1 MSNSLPPSLRF
12 GLRIALPAVLILIG
26 TVIAVLVSLNQMA
39 GIVNQT
45 ENALTHRSAEAA
57 LDTVLRRLGQSH
69 RDYAEW
75 DDAVRNLYGTVD
87 PLFVRETFDS
97 ATANQIFFDSAYVLD
112 EDRRVV
118 AAVRRGEDTRIPFEE
133 AYSPAVL
140 RLLDGLADNGR
151 IYEVRTGFVQG
162 VWGLAAVA
170 VGPIVPSS
178 LDFSSPPTR
187 ARYLV
192 IAKAFDN
199 TAAGLLAQEYLID
212 GLRVVSHS
220 EETPDHLDI
229 VDPDGKVLAALTW
242 TPGRLGS
249 AAHAE
254 VGPGIYLMLGA
265 IALVV
270 AALLLFAM
278 RGLDR
283 IRQGEMHARHAADHD
298 PLTGLPN
305 RAAMLKRLEEA
316 AGTLRSDGAGAWLIF
331 LDLDGFTE
339 VNDSYGHAIG
349 DRLLRNVAAGL
360 RSIVADRLVC
370 RVGGDE
376 FAILSNSSE
385 SVERAT
391 DVGRLLIRY
400 FSQPFDIDGRLI
412 FIGTSIGIA
421 ELGAD
426 EAPEEILRRADI
438 AMYQAKEQGRNRIVA
453 YEPAFDAER
462 EERVAIAADL
472 GRALRDG
479 ELELLYQPVYDAEQR
494 SIVGAEALVRWMKNG
509 REVVPARIFI
519 PIAEETGLIDDLG
532 AWALRHACRDA
543 RAWTGI
549 YVAVN
554 VSAAQLRNP
563 NFEILVQRAL
573 AETGLQP
580 SRLELEV
587 TETYLISNPVQ
598 AGQSINAVR
607 ALGVQISLDDFGT
620 GYSSI
625 GYLRSFAFDKMKL
638 DRSLIAGIATDQRAQ
653 RFLQATVALAESLGL
668 NIVAEGVESE
678 DEARLLKIAGC
689 REFQGY
695 YFAPPC
701 PPGEL
706 TRMLDAQSERGG
718 RSAFA
723 RI

>member
-1 MSNSLPPSLRF
+1 MAKPMPPSLRF
-12 GLRIALPAVLILIG
+12 GLRIALPAVIILIG

-39 GIVNQT
+39 GVVNQT
-45 ENALTHRSAEAA
+45 ENVLTHRSAEAA
-57 LDTVLRRLGQSH
+57 LQTVLRRLGQSH

-75 DDAVRNLYGTVD
+75 DDAVRRLYGAVD

-97 ATANQIFFDSAYVLD
+97 ATANQVFFDAAYVLD
-112 EDRRVV
+112 ENRRVV
-118 AAVRRGEDTRIPFEE
+118 ASVRRGEDTSIPLEE
-133 AYSPAVL
+133 AFSPAIG
-140 RLLDGLADNGR
+140 RLLDGLVDNGR
-151 IYEVRTGFVQG
+151 TYEVRTGFVEG

-178 LDFSSPPTR
+178 LDYANPPSR
-187 ARYLV
+187 SRYLV

-212 GLRVVSHS
+212 GLKVVPHT
-220 EETPDHLDI
+220 EKTPDHLDI
-229 VDPDGKVLAALTW
+229 ADPDGTVLAALTW
-242 TPGRLGS
+242 APGRLGS

-254 VGPGIYLMLGA
+254 VGPGVYLMLGA

-283 IRQGEMHARHAADHD
+283 IRQGETLARHAADHD
-298 PLTGLPN
+298 ALTGLPN
-305 RAAMLKRLEEA
+305 RAAMLQRLEEM
-316 AGTLRSDGAGAWLIF
+316 AGKVRRERARAWLMF
-331 LDLDGFTE
+331 LDLDGFKE
-339 VNDSYGHAIG
+339 VNDSYGHAVG

-360 RSIVADRLVC
+360 RSVVADRLVS

-376 FAILSNSSE
+376 FAILSNPGE
-385 SVERAT
+385 SVEAAT
-391 DVGRLLIRY
+391 DIGRLLIRY
-400 FSQPFDIDGRLI
+400 FSQPFDIDGRTI

-421 ELGAD
+421 TVEPD

-438 AMYQAKEQGRNRIVA
+438 AMYRAKEQGRNRIVVYDA
-453 YEPAFDAER
+453 AFDAER
-462 EERVAIAADL
+462 EERIAIAADL

-479 ELELLYQPVYDAEQR
+479 ELELLYQPIFDSDQH

-509 REVVPARIFI
+509 KEVVPARVFI

-549 YVAVN
+549 YIAVN
-554 VSAAQLRNP
+554 VSPAQLRNP

-587 TETYLISNPVQ
+587 TETYLISNPIQ
-598 AGQSINAVR
+598 AGQSINAIR
-607 ALGVQISLDDFGT
+607 ALGVRISLDDFGT

-638 DRSLIAGIATDQRAQ
+638 DRSLVAGIATDQRAQ
-653 RFLQATVALAESLGL
+653 RFLQATVALADSLG
-668 NIVAEGVESE
+668 IGMVAEGVETE

-695 YFAPPC
+695 HFAPAGPA
-701 PPGEL
+701 GEL
-706 TRMLDAQSERGG
+706 TRMLETQSDRGS

-723 RI
+723 RL